1 MPNEPWPKARKLAK
15 AMKKRRMLVAVA
27 MPKHAAPRPSPAATS
42 IILGP
47 YRSASRLTNVTRT
60 ALTAVL
66 AVYSNEIPVR
76 DRSVSSIMESMK
88 TEKT

>member
-1 MPNEPWPKARKLAK
+1 MAE
-15 AMKKRRMLVAVA
+15 A

-42 IILGP
+42 TILGP
-47 YRSASRLTNVTRT
+47 YRSARRLTHVTRT

-66 AVYSNEIPVR
+66 AMNSAEIPVR
-76 DRSVSSIMESMK
+76 ESPVSSIMESMK